1 MKVNMLEIKTCHSI
15 VTADMPAHRPYFIKD
30 SIWPQEKIKNT
41 AMEEI
46 IFLSVLSLI
55 KQINT

>member
-30 SIWPQEKIKNT
+30 SIWPQEKIKKHSYGGNY
-41 AMEEI
+41 
-46 IFLSVLSLI
+46 FPFSS
-55 KQINT
+55 